1 VAQVAHRP
9 GDRRDTHAEP
19 LGEVGGGERILVG
32 GHDRRE
38 HGQVPRLLEA
48 SLAQVPAVW
57 VLGGL
62 AFALAG
68 LLPRLVAVA
77 WAVFAASFMLGE
89 LGEAFKL
96 PDWVLDLSP
105 FRHAPQFPAVDLR
118 VAPLLALV
126 AATTVLAL
134 GGMVGLRRRDIA

>member
-1 VAQVAHRP
+1 MSESSSAVMIDASTARSPGSWRP
-9 GDRRDTHAEP
+9 RWRRCRP
-19 LGEVGGGERILVG
+19 CG
-32 GHDRRE
+32 
-38 HGQVPRLLEA
+38 
-48 SLAQVPAVW
+48 SS
-57 VLGGL
+57 GGL